1 MEVIYADILSPG
13 KVPKKKISSRKKNIE
28 TIIREYRI
36 KRSSFNPK
44 KASPNIFVNKLEY
57 RLKQYYDLY
66 KFKKEITK

>member
-13 KVPKKKISSRKKNIE
+13 KVPKKISSRKKIE